1 MKKIVLVVVIL
12 IGVLLSLFV
21 IFNFSQKKLTD
32 QQKEQALTRILGRK
46 PNLSDAPTGN
56 IEYKGENAAF
66 QYPAKAK
73 IYTYKDPSRAKNSSV
88 LETFSFDIDRP
99 RLVFNFSVAKNE
111 ANLGSVEDIS
121 GVKLREISSYGYGK
135 FEAKIGKDKG
145 LVFQKS
151 GSKAEKSGFFIINNK
166 IYEISVTGSAI
177 EDVSKL
183 FDEIIDSFVVF

>member
-1 MKKIVLVVVIL
+1 MKKIVLTILIL
-12 IGVLLSLFV
+12 IGILFSFFYV
-21 IFNFSQKKLTD
+21 FNFSQKKLTD
-32 QQKEQALTRILGRK
+32 QQKEQALTKILGRK
-46 PNLSDAPTGN
+46 PNLSDARTGN

-66 QYPAKAK
+66 KYPAKAK
-73 IYTYKDPSRAKNSSV
+73 IYTYIDPSRAKNTSV
-88 LETFSFDIDRP
+88 LEIFSFDVDNP

-121 GVKLREISSYGYGK
+121 GVKLREIPGYGYSK
-135 FEAKIGKDKG
+135 LEAKIGEDKG

-177 EDVSKL
+177 EDVSQL
-183 FDEIIDSFVVF
+183 FDEIINSFVVF